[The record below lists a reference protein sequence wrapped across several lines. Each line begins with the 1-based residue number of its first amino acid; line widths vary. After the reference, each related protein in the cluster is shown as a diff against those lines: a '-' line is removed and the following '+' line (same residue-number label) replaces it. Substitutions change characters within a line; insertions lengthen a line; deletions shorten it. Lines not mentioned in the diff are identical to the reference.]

1 MTRFIPREKMG
12 RKARR
17 ELDSRNRATWA
28 FCPATRTVG
37 NRKRYNRKR
46 KETHGIDEETVSF
59 LCPEQKGGSS
69 GFRIVFPAPAVYNL
83 T

>member
-59 LCPEQKGGSS
+59 FMSGTKRRFVRLPYCLPRSGS
-69 GFRIVFPAPAVYNL
+69 V
-83 T
+83 